1 MSASRRVMS
10 RLRWR
15 KILRDV
21 RLHPS
26 RTALVVLAMVVG
38 LAGAGAVLD
47 TWALMRQVT
56 REEYRASNPA
66 SATLRVDS
74 LDAAVVAQL
83 RARNDVSAVQARRT
97 VSGTIKRQGDLTTHA
112 LVLFA
117 LDDFRGGRIGNI
129 ASQSGDW
136 PPTDGSLVLEHSSL
150 EYAGLASGDT
160 IVVQLP
166 NHESRTMTVRG
177 VARDVGL
184 PPGWMEHVVYAFAS
198 PATIAQLGASAT
210 FNELQLIV
218 RDSTLDR
225 DGVRRV
231 AYDVKREIESQGHV
245 VANVDVPVPGEHQ
258 HAAQINSLLYTQGAF
273 GALALVLSGVLV
285 VNLIAAMLAGQVREI
300 GIMKAIGASPVQIA
314 SMYLAMAFLLGVV
327 ACAIALPL
335 AAIVGRGYANF
346 TADLLNFSTTG
357 FAIPWS
363 AFAMQ
368 LAVGLTLPV
377 AAAAIPVV
385 RGCRISVADALR
397 DLGISASS
405 TTSLSPSFGMR
416 TMTRIGLSRPLLL
429 SLRNAFRKRQRM
441 VLTLLTLAMGGA
453 VFMGAGNLKMA
464 VRGAVDLLFGTQR
477 YDLALRLDRT
487 WPADS
492 LERVIARVSGVD
504 AAEAWSASRAAFDHH
519 DGTLGNA
526 FTMTVVPATTTL
538 LEHRLVEGQWLSSS
552 DARELIVN
560 RRLAIDE
567 PGLRVGATVTLVI
580 AGKPQR
586 YSVVG
591 VIEAGPTPIAYASR
605 DVGATGALA
614 DRIVVR
620 SILRGEP
627 SQLELMQ
634 RVRAALADAR
644 VTVQSGQLMSESR
657 AVMEDH
663 LLMVAGFLGIMGQL
677 MIIVGGLALASTMG
691 MAVLERTREI
701 GVMRAIGAPHR
712 AILMM
717 IQAVGLV
724 IALLGWLF
732 AIPLSIP
739 MSVALGNAFGR
750 IMLPVATR
758 YTPEWIGVAE
768 WFGVAVIVSLVACAA
783 PAWRATRITTKAALA
798 YE

>member
-1 MSASRRVMS
+1 MT

-15 KILRDV
+15 KILRDL

-56 REEYRASNPA
+56 REEYRASHPA

-74 LDAAVVAQL
+74 VNAALVAQL
-83 RARNDVSAVQARRT
+83 QARPDLSAVQARRS
-97 VSGTIKRQGDLTTHA
+97 VSGTVKRQGDVTSHA
-112 LVLFA
+112 VVLYSLA
-117 LDDFRGGRIGNI
+117 DFRSGRIGSI
-129 ASQSGDW
+129 VSQSGDW

-150 EYAGLASGDT
+150 EYGGLASGDT

-166 NHESRTMTVRG
+166 NHDAHTLTVRG

-184 PPGWMEHVVYAFAS
+184 PPGWMEHVVYSFAS
-198 PATIAQLGASAT
+198 PQTMAQLGASAT
-210 FNELQLIV
+210 FNEIQLIV

-231 AYDVKREIESQGHV
+231 AYDVKRAIESQGHAV
-245 VANVDVPVPGEHQ
+245 SNVDVPVPGEHQ

-273 GALALVLSGVLV
+273 GVLALVLSGVLV

-300 GIMKAIGASPVQIA
+300 GIMKAIGASPSQVA

-335 AAIVGRGYANF
+335 AAIVGRAYANF
-346 TADLLNFSTTG
+346 TADLLNFSTIG
-357 FAIPWS
+357 FSIPWS

-377 AAAAIPVV
+377 AAASIPVV

-397 DLGISASS
+397 DLGISSASTTASASS
-405 TTSLSPSFGMR
+405 SFAHALTR
-416 TMTRIGLSRPLLL
+416 TGLSRPMLL

-441 VLTLLTLAMGGA
+441 LLTLLTLSMGGA
-453 VFMGAGNLKMA
+453 VFMGAGNLKTA
-464 VRGAVDLLFGTQR
+464 VRGAVGLIFETQR
-477 YDLALRLDRT
+477 YDLALRLDRA
-487 WPADS
+487 WPVDS
-492 LERVIARVSGVD
+492 IERLIAPIGGVESV
-504 AAEAWSASRAAFDHH
+504 EAWSAARAALDHH

-526 FTMTVVPATTTL
+526 FPVSGVPFRTTL
-538 LEHRLVEGQWLSSS
+538 LEHRLVEGQWLSSPGT
-552 DARELIVN
+552 RELIVN
-560 RRLAIDE
+560 RRVAIDE
-567 PGLRVGATVTLVI
+567 PAFRVGAHVTLLMS
-580 AGKPQR
+580 GQPQD
-586 YSVVG
+586 YTVVG
-591 VIEAGPTPIAYASR
+591 IIESGPSPIAYASR
-605 DVGATGALA
+605 EFVSTEAGGAIA
-614 DRIVVR
+614 DRLVVR
-620 SILRGEP
+620 STLRGEP
-627 SQLELMQ
+627 SQIELMQ
-634 RVRAALADAR
+634 RVRTALASAR
-644 VTVQSGQLMSESR
+644 VTVQSGQLMSESH

-663 LLMVAGFLGIMGQL
+663 LLMVAGFLGIMGRL
-677 MIIVGGLALASTMG
+677 MIVVGGLALASTMG

-712 AILMM
+712 SILVMV
-717 IQAVGLV
+717 QTEGLV
-724 IALLGWLF
+724 IALLSWLL
-732 AIPLSIP
+732 AIPLSLP
-739 MSVALGNAFGR
+739 MSIALGNAFGR
-750 IMLPVATR
+750 IMIPVATR
-758 YTPEWIGVAE
+758 YTPEWIGVAQ
-768 WFGVAVIVSLVACAA
+768 WLAVAVIVSLVACAA